1 MVNINEVVGMKNCL
15 DISGVNKRLVC
26 PFRRQYLWKFIGCI
40 LQALTYGKKGH
51 NIWSEIPKSLGKKP
65 RTKLRRYVFENTY
78 LNNLCCDLYSP
89 YCCYDC
95 H

>member
-15 DISGVNKRLVC
+15 DISGVRKRVVR
-26 PFRRQYLWKFIGCI
+26 PFRRQELWKYIGCI
-40 LQALTYGKKGH
+40 ISALTYGKKGH
-51 NIWSEIPKSLGKKP
+51 KIWSEIPKSLGKNP
-65 RTKLRRYVFENTY
+65 RTKLRRNVFEKTY
-78 LNNLCCDLYSP
+78 FNSLCCDLYSP